1 MTVEATVNA
10 NQLLAVL
17 LHSVGDEERME
28 SCLRLS
34 PTGFFHHSFGREHRN
49 LGGEARFVLRL
60 SRGNTITTLCDQQ
73 IYS

>member
-49 LGGEARFVLRL
+49 LGGEARFCAATVQRANDHDSL
-60 SRGNTITTLCDQQ
+60 
-73 IYS
+73 